1 MATAGIDPQTALE
14 TIFVATDFSETA
26 RMALDRACEIA
37 TKHGAK
43 VVLVHALAGQAV
55 SLMGPDPVLLPLDID
70 AQNRAASCKKLEVL
84 AQDIRGL
91 GLDTDIRL
99 VTGRP
104 GPQIVEAATE
114 DRADLIVLGTRGLS
128 GFRHALLGST
138 AEDVV
143 RRARCPVLTV
153 RLGNRDALSP
163 ARTVI

>member
-37 TKHGAK
+37 TKDGAK
-43 VVLVHALAGQAV
+43 VVLVHALARQPV

-153 RLGNRDALSP
+153 RLGNRDAL
-163 ARTVI
+163 